1 MEIKTSL
8 SNLQI
13 NKLTPNIG
21 AEIIC
26 KNIFENL
33 SSNICNEKDNSQ
45 TIKIDKEKIIC
56 KDGFCSLPGHKESSK
71 IDKNDINLFDP
82 I

>member
-1 MEIKTSL
+1 MEINISL

-26 KNIFENL
+26 KNIFEDL
-33 SSNICNEKDNSQ
+33 S
-45 TIKIDKEKIIC
+45 
-56 KDGFCSLPGHKESSK
+56 P
-71 IDKNDINLFDP
+71 KNCDDIYE
-82 I
+82 